1 VELDGSDG
9 QTVLMIPHTKRM
21 GGPNVVNRDASTAR
35 ANRHRQTNLIK
46 LKCGDLIAEINQN
59 TQRRK
64 QA

>member
-1 VELDGSDG
+1 
-9 QTVLMIPHTKRM
+9 M